1 VDLRDLKMAMVA
13 VLFKV
18 YPKDEMLDKAVA
30 NIKEQLKPAG
40 MQTEDVAF
48 GIKVIKVMFKFDD
61 SKTSSSVFEEELRK
75 VEGVSEIE
83 VVEEG
88 LI

>member
-1 VDLRDLKMAMVA
+1 MSKVA

-18 YPKDEMLDKAVA
+18 YPKDDMLDKAVSE
-30 NIKEQLKPAG
+30 IKEKMNPAG

-48 GIKVIKVMFKFDD
+48 GIKVVKVMFKFDD
-61 SKTSSSVFEEELRK
+61 AETSSSKIEEQLK
-75 VEGVSEIE
+75 NIEGVGEIE

-88 LI
+88 LL

>member
-1 VDLRDLKMAMVA
+1 MSKVA
-13 VLFKV
+13 ILFKI
-18 YPKDEMLDKAVA
+18 YPREGMLDKAVE
-30 NIKEQLKPAG
+30 NIKKG
-40 MQTEDVAF
+40 MNPPGLQIEDVAF

-61 SKTSSSVFEEELRK
+61 SQTNSSKIEDDLRK
-75 VEGVSEIE
+75 VEGVGEIE

>member
-1 VDLRDLKMAMVA
+1 MSKVA
-13 VLFKV
+13 ILFKV
-18 YPKDEMLDKAVA
+18 YPKDNELENAVN
-30 NIKEQLKPAG
+30 NIKKSMNPAG

-61 SKTSSSVFEEELRK
+61 SETSSSKIEDELRK
-75 VEGVSEIE
+75 VDGVGEIE